1 MTIAK
6 LRSPIIAPTT
16 NRPRYPRSRLFTA
29 AIVGPYMPT
38 ASKKKE
44 PETPG
49 RTSAQT
55 AKPANSTICQA
66 TGLSRPA
73 FGREVS
79 QKAAIAPRIRMA
91 EVN

>member
-6 LRSPIIAPTT
+6 LRRPIIAPIT

-38 ASKKKE
+38 ASKKKD

-73 FGREVS
+73 FGSEVS
-79 QKAAIAPRIRMA
+79 QKAAICPKNQNGQ
-91 EVN
+91 VN